1 MVTICVTMTL
11 GLATQLMTY
20 KNEAGDTLFTSIN
33 NSIEPA
39 ITTKVGEVVRAELS
53 NKDIADH
60 ILAV

>member
-1 MVTICVTMTL
+1 MTL